1 MQKLERAHLAIV
13 RQVHEQGSLTT
24 AAEALCLTQS
34 ALSHAMKKLE
44 QQVGAPLWQREGRH
58 LRLTPAGEHLLAV
71 AQRVLPQLKQTEERF
86 HLGLKDPNSLHLGIV
101 KCDMGE
107 IGYI

>member
-13 RQVHEQGSLTT
+13 RQVHEQGSLTA

-58 LRLTPAGEHLLAV
+58 LRLTLLQQDLTILNIYHL
-71 AQRVLPQLKQTEERF
+71 F
-86 HLGLKDPNSLHLGIV
+86 SH
-101 KCDMGE
+101 
-107 IGYI
+107 